1 MIATTL
7 ANYVSPYV
15 SPATLRPL
23 AGKFL
28 RKAAFALVV
37 KGVIGMVPTA
47 CAAEPAQK
55 PAQAAAQQV
64 AMAAAPTISID
75 NFAFNQPTIT
85 VPVGT
90 TVTWVNH
97 DDMLHTVADEGKT
110 FKSDP
115 LDSGEHFS
123 HVFDKPGIYKYFC
136 SLHPHMTG
144 TVVVQ

>member
-1 MIATTL
+1 MIVATL
-7 ANYVSPYV
+7 ATYV
-15 SPATLRPL
+15 SPAHLRPL

-47 CAAEPAQK
+47 CAQEP
-55 PAQAAAQQV
+55 AQQV
-64 AMAAAPTISID
+64 AAAAAPTVSID
-75 NFAFNQPTIT
+75 NFAFSQPSIT
-85 VPVGT
+85 VPAGT
-90 TVTWVNH
+90 KVTWVNH
-97 DDMLHTVADEGKT
+97 DDMLHTVADEGKS

-115 LDSGEHFS
+115 LDSGESFS